1 VHDGKPKDSAP
12 HDALTVQRL
21 VSDLML
27 SYPRQHVTGGNHA
40 AYVRALSDL
49 PLPVLAEAVERCVRA
64 EEWLPTVAV
73 VRRTAAEIMLALPT
87 EADAL
92 AQIQE
97 RQRWARDPSDGVE
110 DVPPPPPVHPL
121 VQSAL
126 DRVGGWH
133 AFRVAE
139 NAEVIRGQFG
149 RIFRDARAEEIRR
162 AQVGR

>member
-1 VHDGKPKDSAP
+1 VSDAP
-12 HDALTVQRL
+12 TVQRL

-49 PLPVLAEAVERCVRA
+49 PLPVLAEAVERCVRT

-97 RQRWARDPSDGVE
+97 RQRWARDPGDA
-110 DVPPPPPVHPL
+110 PTLPPVHPL